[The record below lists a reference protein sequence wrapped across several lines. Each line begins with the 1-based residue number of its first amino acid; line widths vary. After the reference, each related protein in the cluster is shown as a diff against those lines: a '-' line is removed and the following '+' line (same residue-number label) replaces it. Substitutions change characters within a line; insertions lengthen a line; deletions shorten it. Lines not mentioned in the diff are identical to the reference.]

1 MSSPRTHKS
10 AMPRVESLLLLFML
24 SIPFS
29 QAWSIDYPSPIAN
42 LPAIWTNNEATIP
55 YNTTYADGSMIRV
68 ILVRQKPAGFGP
80 SFGCGFIC
88 TAPCKVFLFAVFFMS
103 IGDPNDPAFNAS
115 ATPRIVWTANRYR
128 PVKENAS
135 VQFNKDGNL
144 VLRDFDG
151 SLVWSTTT
159 SGSSVVGM
167 NLAETGNLI
176 LFNMMGKTVWESFAH
191 PTDTILIG
199 QSLWQGKRLSSTF
212 SETNSTQGQFYL
224 TLLDNGLYAFIDED
238 PPQFYY
244 RKKL

>member
-1 MSSPRTHKS
+1 
-10 AMPRVESLLLLFML
+10 MPRVESLLLLFML

-144 VLRDFDG
+144 VLRLRWFTG
-151 SLVWSTTT
+151 LVHDYIRQLGCWH
-159 SGSSVVGM
+159 
-167 NLAETGNLI
+167 E
-176 LFNMMGKTVWESFAH
+176 
-191 PTDTILIG
+191 PC
-199 QSLWQGKRLSSTF
+199 
-212 SETNSTQGQFYL
+212 
-224 TLLDNGLYAFIDED
+224 
-238 PPQFYY
+238 
-244 RKKL
+244 